1 MELKKIKFSE
11 PKNSPF
17 YEKLKLQIDSYFQQ
31 KSCSRKANTAMRLK
45 IIFIALLFLGS
56 YSAILSNSFSLGW
69 LMFFVILFGLS
80 MGLLAFSIGHDAS
93 HNALF
98 KNPDINYIFSYSF
111 NLVGVNRYIWD
122 IKHNLSHHAFTN
134 IPGYDMDIEQIRIAR
149 VVDHIPMRWYYRFQH
164 IYVPFLYPFT
174 SLYMI
179 FVKDFQMMA
188 SKHFGNKTDIVHPRK
203 EYVILIA
210 SKLFYLIYA
219 LVIPLIVIDLPVWQI
234 LAGFLI
240 LHLFLGIYTAVILF
254 PAHALKGMPFPKPD
268 ENGLIHNSWVI
279 HEIQTSTNYSPDSR
293 ILNFLSGGLNT
304 HVIHHIFPGICHI
317 HYYNLNKI
325 LREVAKE
332 YNITLH
338 EHSLFTA
345 LKDHLGHLKIM
356 SRQKVPRDPDFV
368 TKNGLSFSK

>member
-1 MELKKIKFSE
+1 MEVKKIKFSK
-11 PKNSPF
+11 PKSSPF
-17 YEKLKLQIDSYFQQ
+17 YQELKLQIDSYFQQ
-31 KSCSRKANTAMRLK
+31 KGCSRKANTAMRVK
-45 IIFIALLFLGS
+45 IIFILLLFLGS
-56 YSAILSNSFSLGW
+56 YTALLSNYFSLSW
-69 LMFFVILFGLS
+69 MLFFVVLLGLS
-80 MGLLAFSIGHDAS
+80 MGLIAFSIGHDAS

-98 KNPDINYIFSYSF
+98 KNPKINYLFSYSF

-134 IPGYDMDIEQIRIAR
+134 VPGYDMDIEQIRVAR
-149 VVDHIPMRWYYRFQH
+149 VVDHIPLRWYYRYQH

-188 SKHFGNKTDIVHPRK
+188 TKHFGNQADIEHPRK
-203 EYVILIA
+203 EYVILIV
-210 SKLFYLIYA
+210 SKLFYFIYA
-219 LVIPLIVIDLPVWQI
+219 LIIPLIVIDLPVWQI
-234 LAGFLI
+234 LTGFLI
-240 LHLFLGIYTAVILF
+240 LHLLLGIYTAVILF

-279 HEIQTSTNYSPDSR
+279 HEVQTSTNYSPDSR

-317 HYYNLNKI
+317 HYYNLTKI
-325 LREVAKE
+325 LRQVAAE
-332 YNITLH
+332 YDIPLH

-345 LKDHLGHLKIM
+345 IKDLLGHLKIM
-356 SRQKVPRDPDFV
+356 GRQKRLTNPDYAI
-368 TKNGLSFSK
+368 